1 MSGILERNETVV
13 SLANRVVDAIII
25 VFIFFVTASWFSIP
39 WQSYL
44 LSSSAISVAVYL
56 IIADFLGLY
65 TSWRGRSLWSEY
77 FVVIRA
83 WLMSVFVLAP
93 FLHLTDTQ
101 DFMNRKEYLFLF
113 VLMGLNLS
121 FGRVVVR
128 NLLRYARKFGYN
140 HRRIA
145 IVGANDLGKNLAQ
158 RVVLAPWTG
167 VDIIGFFDDKVKDF
181 PRAMNIK
188 LKGKSNVVV
197 PILGDLSDIKKFEN
211 DFSAV
216 YITLPMK
223 NEQRILDLVESLA
236 DSTLTVH
243 IVPDV
248 FIFELLHART
258 HILNGMPTIS
268 IHDTPHQ
275 GYAALVKRIED
286 LVLAS
291 IILTLI
297 APILFFVALAVKF
310 TSKGP
315 VIFKQNRYGIDGKPI
330 KVYKFRSM
338 TATDNGDQ
346 VVQATKG
353 DMRITKVGGF
363 LRKTSLDE
371 LPQFVNVL
379 QGRMSIVGPRPHAV
393 AHNEEYRKLIQGY
406 MLRHKVKPGI
416 TGWAQVN
423 GWRGETDTLDKM
435 EKRVEFDL
443 DYIRNWSVS
452 FDLRIIFFTI
462 FKGFVDKNAY

>member
-1 MSGILERNETVV
+1 GILERNETVV
-13 SLANRVVDAIII
+13 SVANRIVDGLLILAA
-25 VFIFFVTASWFSIP
+25 FFVTATWFLIP
-39 WQSYL
+39 WQGYL
-44 LSSSAISVAVYL
+44 LSSAAISMAVYL
-56 IIADFLGLY
+56 IIADFFGLY
-65 TSWRGRSLWSEY
+65 TSWRGRSIWSEF

-83 WLMSVFVLAP
+83 WLLSVFALAP

-101 DFMNRKEYLFLF
+101 DLMNRKEYLFLF
-113 VLMGLNLS
+113 VLIGLILS
-121 FGRVVVR
+121 FGRVVIR
-128 NLLRYARKFGYN
+128 NILRYARRFGYN
-140 HRRIA
+140 HRKVA
-145 IVGANDLGKNLAQ
+145 IVGASNLGKNLAQ
-158 RVVLAPWTG
+158 RIVGAPWTG
-167 VDIIGFFDDKVKDF
+167 VDIIGFFDDKVNDF
-181 PRAMNIK
+181 PRTIK
-188 LKGKSNVVV
+188 FKGKEKSEVEIPV
-197 PILGDLSDIKKFEN
+197 LGALADIKNFEKE
-211 DFSAV
+211 FSTI
-216 YITLPMK
+216 YIALPMK
-223 NEQRILDLVESLA
+223 NEKKILDLVESLA

-248 FIFELLHART
+248 FMFELLHAKT
-258 HILNGMPTIS
+258 HNLNGMPTIS

-286 LVLAS
+286 FVLAS

-297 APILFFVALAVKF
+297 TPILFVVALAVKF
-310 TSKGP
+310 SSKGP

-338 TATDNGDQ
+338 TATDNGDK

-363 LRKTSLDE
+363 LRRTSLDE

-423 GWRGETDTLDKM
+423 GWRGETDTLEKM
-435 EKRVEFDL
+435 EKRIEFDL

-462 FKGFVDKNAY
+462 FKGFVGKNAY